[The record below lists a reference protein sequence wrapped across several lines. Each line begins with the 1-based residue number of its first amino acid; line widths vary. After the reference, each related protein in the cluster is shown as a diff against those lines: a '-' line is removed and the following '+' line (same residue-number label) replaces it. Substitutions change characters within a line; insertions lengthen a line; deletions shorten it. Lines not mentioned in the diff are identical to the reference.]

1 MKKKNIIK
9 KIAIASTL
17 QLSFGGCILNTL
29 NTYPICAYEN
39 INTVNGIVNYNNGQA
54 KIRILPNG
62 NQSLVSKQF
71 AVYKLFQAQ
80 ISNTSINYFYNE
92 EYKDVIEDVV
102 SNRLNKDSISEY
114 EVIDYI
120 QSLEDHSSSL
130 RELIEEIRD
139 QLVSQGYSSDTFT
152 VTNTLEDGSIE
163 IQGLQPGYYMID
175 EITNVQDTHSAAS
188 LILLDTADDS
198 CDIQIKSDY
207 PSIIKKIEEDDLNI
221 GWNDIGDYEI
231 GQSIPYKYETYI
243 PDIKA
248 YNTYKMI
255 FHDIMDEALTF
266 DSDSVQ
272 IQISD
277 SEKTYTVPSNQ
288 YSIVENTDNESFIV
302 QISDI
307 KSIIDQQFSNGYGQK
322 VLFTYNA
329 YLNEKAK
336 DRSGR
341 AGFENKVALEF
352 SNNPDTDGTN
362 DTGMT
367 PWDSVVCFT
376 YQINAVKT
384 NEENQSLQGAKFRLY
399 RDENGTQE
407 IKLKKVENVYVVM
420 NEDYLSNA
428 ESDEMISDENGLFN
442 ISGLDQGTYYLK
454 ETQAPDGYRKIQ
466 DSIKIVITPE
476 FTTDRNSYYENQG
489 ASDQVLE
496 TLSANCEIKQFLN
509 GLLNSGSKALQ
520 TDVLTGS
527 IQLKIVNQTGSKL
540 PVTGSSMTLI
550 LLAGGSLLMIAGL
563 YNLRKQKNEK
573 LD

>member
-17 QLSFGGCILNTL
+17 QLSLGGCILNAL

-39 INTVNGIVNYNNGQA
+39 LNTVNGIVGYNNGQA

-175 EITNVQDTHSAAS
+175 EITSVQDTHSAAS

-307 KSIIDQQFSNGYGQK
+307 KSIIDQLFSNGYGQK

-520 TDVLTGS
+520 TDVQTGS

-563 YNLRKQKNEK
+563 YNLRKQ
-573 LD
+573 

>member
-17 QLSFGGCILNTL
+17 QLSLGGCILNAL

-175 EITNVQDTHSAAS
+175 EITSVQDTHSAAS

-231 GQSIPYKYETYI
+231 GQSIPYKYETNI

-520 TDVLTGS
+520 TDVQTGS

-563 YNLRKQKNEK
+563 YNLRKQ
-573 LD
+573 

>member
-17 QLSFGGCILNTL
+17 QLSLGGCILNAL

-80 ISNTSINYFYNE
+80 ISDTSINYFYNE

-175 EITNVQDTHSAAS
+175 EITSVQDTHSAAS

-231 GQSIPYKYETYI
+231 GQSIPYKYETNI

-476 FTTDRNSYYENQG
+476 FITDRNSYYENQG
-489 ASDQVLE
+489 ASDQVLD

-520 TDVLTGS
+520 TDVQTGS

-540 PVTGSSMTLI
+540 PVTGSSITLI

>member
-17 QLSFGGCILNTL
+17 QLSLGGCILNAL

-120 QSLEDHSSSL
+120 QSLENHSSSL
-130 RELIEEIRD
+130 RELIEQIRD

-175 EITNVQDTHSAAS
+175 EITSVQDTHSAAS

-307 KSIIDQQFSNGYGQK
+307 KSIIDQLFSNGYGQK

-520 TDVLTGS
+520 TDVQTGS

-563 YNLRKQKNEK
+563 YNLRKQ
-573 LD
+573 

>member
-17 QLSFGGCILNTL
+17 QLSLGGCILNAL
-29 NTYPICAYEN
+29 NTYPVCAYEN
-39 INTVNGIVNYNNGQA
+39 INTVNGIVDYNNGQA

-175 EITNVQDTHSAAS
+175 EITSVQDTHSAAS

-489 ASDQVLE
+489 ASDQVLK

-520 TDVLTGS
+520 TDVQTGS

-550 LLAGGSLLMIAGL
+550 LLAGGGLLMIAGL

>member
-17 QLSFGGCILNTL
+17 QLSLGGCILNAL

-39 INTVNGIVNYNNGQA
+39 INTVNGIVGYNNGQA

-175 EITNVQDTHSAAS
+175 EITSVQDTHSAAS

-307 KSIIDQQFSNGYGQK
+307 KSIIDQLFSNGYGQK

-520 TDVLTGS
+520 TDVQTGS

>member
-17 QLSFGGCILNTL
+17 QLSLGGCILNAL

-39 INTVNGIVNYNNGQA
+39 INTVNGIVDYNNGQA

-120 QSLEDHSSSL
+120 QSLENHSSSL
-130 RELIEEIRD
+130 RELIEQIRD

-175 EITNVQDTHSAAS
+175 EITSVQDTHSAAS

-307 KSIIDQQFSNGYGQK
+307 KSIIDQHFSNGYGQK

-399 RDENGTQE
+399 RDENGMQE

-520 TDVLTGS
+520 TDVQTGS

-563 YNLRKQKNEK
+563 YNLRKQ
-573 LD
+573 

>member
-17 QLSFGGCILNTL
+17 QLSLGGCILNAL

-175 EITNVQDTHSAAS
+175 EITSVQDTHSAAS

-489 ASDQVLE
+489 ASDQVLK

>member
-17 QLSFGGCILNTL
+17 QLSLGGCILNAL

-139 QLVSQGYSSDTFT
+139 QFVSQGYSSDTFT

-175 EITNVQDTHSAAS
+175 EITSVQDTHSAAS

-231 GQSIPYKYETYI
+231 GQSIPYKYETNI

-489 ASDQVLE
+489 ASDQVLK

-520 TDVLTGS
+520 TDVQTGS

>member
-17 QLSFGGCILNTL
+17 QLSFGGCILNAL

-175 EITNVQDTHSAAS
+175 EITSVQDTHSAAS

-520 TDVLTGS
+520 TDVQTGS

>member
-139 QLVSQGYSSDTFT
+139 QFVSQGYSSDTFT

-175 EITNVQDTHSAAS
+175 EITSVQDTHSAAS

-231 GQSIPYKYETYI
+231 GQSIPYKYETNI

-302 QISDI
+302 QISDM

-520 TDVLTGS
+520 TDVQTGS

>member
-17 QLSFGGCILNTL
+17 QLSLGGCILNAL

-39 INTVNGIVNYNNGQA
+39 INTVNGIVDYNNGQA

-120 QSLEDHSSSL
+120 QSLENHSSSL
-130 RELIEEIRD
+130 RELIEQIRD
-139 QLVSQGYSSDTFT
+139 QLVSLGYSSDTFT

-175 EITNVQDTHSAAS
+175 EITSVQDTHSAAS

-307 KSIIDQQFSNGYGQK
+307 KSIIDQLFSNGYGQK

-520 TDVLTGS
+520 TDVQTGS

-563 YNLRKQKNEK
+563 YNLRKQ
-573 LD
+573 

>member
-17 QLSFGGCILNTL
+17 QLSLGGCILNAL

-39 INTVNGIVNYNNGQA
+39 INTVNGIVDYNNGQA

-139 QLVSQGYSSDTFT
+139 QLVSLGYSSDTFT

-175 EITNVQDTHSAAS
+175 EITSVQDTHSAAS

-520 TDVLTGS
+520 TDVQTGS

-563 YNLRKQKNEK
+563 YNLRKQ
-573 LD
+573 

>member
-17 QLSFGGCILNTL
+17 QLSLGGCILNAL

-175 EITNVQDTHSAAS
+175 EITSVQDTHSAAS

-231 GQSIPYKYETYI
+231 GQSIPYKYETNI

-307 KSIIDQQFSNGYGQK
+307 KYIIDQQFSNGYGQK

-520 TDVLTGS
+520 TDVQTGS

>member
-17 QLSFGGCILNTL
+17 QLSLGGCILNAL

-139 QLVSQGYSSDTFT
+139 QLVSLGYSSDTFT

-175 EITNVQDTHSAAS
+175 EITSVQDTHSAAS

-231 GQSIPYKYETYI
+231 GQSIPYKYETNI

-520 TDVLTGS
+520 TDVQTGS

-540 PVTGSSMTLI
+540 PVTGSSMTPI

-573 LD
+573 LY

>member
-17 QLSFGGCILNTL
+17 QLSLGGCILNAL

-175 EITNVQDTHSAAS
+175 EITSVQDTHSAAS

-231 GQSIPYKYETYI
+231 GQSIPYKYETNI

-520 TDVLTGS
+520 TYVQTGS

-563 YNLRKQKNEK
+563 YNLRKQ
-573 LD
+573 

>member
-17 QLSFGGCILNTL
+17 QLSLGGCILNAL
-29 NTYPICAYEN
+29 NTYPVCAYEN
-39 INTVNGIVNYNNGQA
+39 INTVNGIVDYNNGQA

-175 EITNVQDTHSAAS
+175 EITSVQDTHSAAS

-288 YSIVENTDNESFIV
+288 YTIVENTDNESFIV

-520 TDVLTGS
+520 TDVQTGS

-563 YNLRKQKNEK
+563 YNLRKQ
-573 LD
+573 

>member
-17 QLSFGGCILNTL
+17 QLSLGGCILNAL

-39 INTVNGIVNYNNGQA
+39 INTVNGIVDYNNGQA

-175 EITNVQDTHSAAS
+175 EITSVQDTHSAAS

-384 NEENQSLQGAKFRLY
+384 NEENQSLQGAKFNLY

-520 TDVLTGS
+520 TDVQTGS

>member
-17 QLSFGGCILNTL
+17 QLSLGGCILNAL

-139 QLVSQGYSSDTFT
+139 QLVFQGYSSDTFT

-175 EITNVQDTHSAAS
+175 EITSVQDTHSAAS

-307 KSIIDQQFSNGYGQK
+307 KSIIDQLFSNGYGQK

-489 ASDQVLE
+489 ASDQVLK

-520 TDVLTGS
+520 TDVQTGS

>member
-17 QLSFGGCILNTL
+17 QLSLGGCILNAL
-29 NTYPICAYEN
+29 NTYPVCAYEN
-39 INTVNGIVNYNNGQA
+39 INTVNGIVDYNNGQA

-175 EITNVQDTHSAAS
+175 EITSVQDTHSAAS

-255 FHDIMDEALTF
+255 FHDIMDETLTF

-520 TDVLTGS
+520 TDVQTGS

>member
-39 INTVNGIVNYNNGQA
+39 INTVNGIVDYNNGQA

-175 EITNVQDTHSAAS
+175 EITSVQDTHSVAS

-231 GQSIPYKYETYI
+231 GQCIPYKYETYI

-307 KSIIDQQFSNGYGQK
+307 KSIIDQHFSNGYGQK

-384 NEENQSLQGAKFRLY
+384 NEENQSLQGAKFRL
-399 RDENGTQE
+399 
-407 IKLKKVENVYVVM
+407 
-420 NEDYLSNA
+420 
-428 ESDEMISDENGLFN
+428 
-442 ISGLDQGTYYLK
+442 
-454 ETQAPDGYRKIQ
+454 
-466 DSIKIVITPE
+466 
-476 FTTDRNSYYENQG
+476 
-489 ASDQVLE
+489 
-496 TLSANCEIKQFLN
+496 
-509 GLLNSGSKALQ
+509 
-520 TDVLTGS
+520 
-527 IQLKIVNQTGSKL
+527 
-540 PVTGSSMTLI
+540 
-550 LLAGGSLLMIAGL
+550 
-563 YNLRKQKNEK
+563 
-573 LD
+573 

>member
-1 MKKKNIIK
+1 MKKENIIK

-17 QLSFGGCILNTL
+17 QLSLGGCILNAL

-139 QLVSQGYSSDTFT
+139 QLVSLGYSSDTFT

-175 EITNVQDTHSAAS
+175 EITSVQDTHSAAS

-231 GQSIPYKYETYI
+231 GQSIPYKYETNI

-520 TDVLTGS
+520 TDVQTGS

-563 YNLRKQKNEK
+563 YNLRKQ
-573 LD
+573 

>member
-17 QLSFGGCILNTL
+17 QLSLGGCILNAL

-139 QLVSQGYSSDTFT
+139 HLVFQGYSSDTFT

-175 EITNVQDTHSAAS
+175 EITSVQDTHSAAS

-307 KSIIDQQFSNGYGQK
+307 KSIIDQHFSNGYGQK

-399 RDENGTQE
+399 RDENGTQV

-489 ASDQVLE
+489 ASDQVLK

-520 TDVLTGS
+520 TDVQTGS

>member
-17 QLSFGGCILNTL
+17 QLSLGGCILNAL

-39 INTVNGIVNYNNGQA
+39 INTVNGIVDYNNGQA

-120 QSLEDHSSSL
+120 QSLENHSSSL
-130 RELIEEIRD
+130 RELIEQIRD
-139 QLVSQGYSSDTFT
+139 QLVSLGYSSDTFT
-152 VTNTLEDGSIE
+152 VTNTLEAGSIE

-175 EITNVQDTHSAAS
+175 EITSVQDTHSAAS

-307 KSIIDQQFSNGYGQK
+307 KSIIDQLFSNGYGQK

-520 TDVLTGS
+520 TDVQTGS

-563 YNLRKQKNEK
+563 YNLRKQ
-573 LD
+573 

>member
-17 QLSFGGCILNTL
+17 QLSLGGCILNAL

-175 EITNVQDTHSAAS
+175 EITSVQDTHSAAS

-476 FTTDRNSYYENQG
+476 FTTDRNSYYENQE

-520 TDVLTGS
+520 TDVQTGS

>member
-39 INTVNGIVNYNNGQA
+39 INTVNGIVDYNNGQA

-175 EITNVQDTHSAAS
+175 EITSVQDTHSAAS

-520 TDVLTGS
+520 TDVQTGS

>member
-17 QLSFGGCILNTL
+17 QLSLGGCILNAL
-29 NTYPICAYEN
+29 NTYPVCAYEN
-39 INTVNGIVNYNNGQA
+39 INTVNGIVDYNNGQA

-175 EITNVQDTHSAAS
+175 EITSVQDTHSAAS

-442 ISGLDQGTYYLK
+442 VSGLDQGTYYLK

-520 TDVLTGS
+520 TDVQTGS

>member
-17 QLSFGGCILNTL
+17 QLSLGGCILNAL

-175 EITNVQDTHSAAS
+175 EITSVQDTHSAAS

-231 GQSIPYKYETYI
+231 GQSIPYKYETNI

-307 KSIIDQQFSNGYGQK
+307 KSIIDQLFSNGYGQK

-520 TDVLTGS
+520 TDVQTGS

-563 YNLRKQKNEK
+563 YNLRKQ
-573 LD
+573 

>member
-1 MKKKNIIK
+1 M
-9 KIAIASTL
+9 
-17 QLSFGGCILNTL
+17 
-29 NTYPICAYEN
+29 
-39 INTVNGIVNYNNGQA
+39 
-54 KIRILPNG
+54 
-62 NQSLVSKQF
+62 
-71 AVYKLFQAQ
+71 
-80 ISNTSINYFYNE
+80 
-92 EYKDVIEDVV
+92 
-102 SNRLNKDSISEY
+102 
-114 EVIDYI
+114 
-120 QSLEDHSSSL
+120 
-130 RELIEEIRD
+130 
-139 QLVSQGYSSDTFT
+139 
-152 VTNTLEDGSIE
+152 
-163 IQGLQPGYYMID
+163 
-175 EITNVQDTHSAAS
+175 
-188 LILLDTADDS
+188 
-198 CDIQIKSDY
+198 
-207 PSIIKKIEEDDLNI
+207 
-221 GWNDIGDYEI
+221 
-231 GQSIPYKYETYI
+231 
-243 PDIKA
+243 
-248 YNTYKMI
+248 
-255 FHDIMDEALTF
+255 
-266 DSDSVQ
+266 
-272 IQISD
+272 
-277 SEKTYTVPSNQ
+277 
-288 YSIVENTDNESFIV
+288 
-302 QISDI
+302 
-307 KSIIDQQFSNGYGQK
+307 
-322 VLFTYNA
+322 
-329 YLNEKAK
+329 
-336 DRSGR
+336 
-341 AGFENKVALEF
+341 EF

-367 PWDSVVCFT
+367 TWDSVVCFT

-520 TDVLTGS
+520 TDVQTGS

-563 YNLRKQKNEK
+563 YHLRKQKNEK

>member
-17 QLSFGGCILNTL
+17 QLSLGGCILNAL

-139 QLVSQGYSSDTFT
+139 QLVFQGYSSDTFT

-175 EITNVQDTHSAAS
+175 EITSVQDTHSAAS

-520 TDVLTGS
+520 TDVQTGS

>member
-17 QLSFGGCILNTL
+17 QLSLGGCILNAL

-39 INTVNGIVNYNNGQA
+39 INTVNGIVDYNNGQA

-139 QLVSQGYSSDTFT
+139 QLVFQGYSSDTFT

-175 EITNVQDTHSAAS
+175 EITSVQDTHSAAS

-307 KSIIDQQFSNGYGQK
+307 KSIIDQHFSNGYGQK

-399 RDENGTQE
+399 RDENGTQV

-520 TDVLTGS
+520 TDVQTGS

>member
-17 QLSFGGCILNTL
+17 QLSLGGCILNAL

-139 QLVSQGYSSDTFT
+139 QFVSQGYSSDTFT

-175 EITNVQDTHSAAS
+175 EITSVQDTHSAAS

-489 ASDQVLE
+489 ASDQVLK

-520 TDVLTGS
+520 TDVQTGS

>member
-1 MKKKNIIK
+1 M
-9 KIAIASTL
+9 
-17 QLSFGGCILNTL
+17 
-29 NTYPICAYEN
+29 
-39 INTVNGIVNYNNGQA
+39 
-54 KIRILPNG
+54 
-62 NQSLVSKQF
+62 
-71 AVYKLFQAQ
+71 
-80 ISNTSINYFYNE
+80 
-92 EYKDVIEDVV
+92 IE
-102 SNRLNKDSISEY
+102 
-114 EVIDYI
+114 
-120 QSLEDHSSSL
+120 Q
-130 RELIEEIRD
+130 IRD

-175 EITNVQDTHSAAS
+175 EITSVQDTHSAAS

-341 AGFENKVALEF
+341 AGFENKGAL
-352 SNNPDTDGTN
+352 
-362 DTGMT
+362 
-367 PWDSVVCFT
+367 
-376 YQINAVKT
+376 
-384 NEENQSLQGAKFRLY
+384 
-399 RDENGTQE
+399 
-407 IKLKKVENVYVVM
+407 
-420 NEDYLSNA
+420 
-428 ESDEMISDENGLFN
+428 
-442 ISGLDQGTYYLK
+442 
-454 ETQAPDGYRKIQ
+454 
-466 DSIKIVITPE
+466 
-476 FTTDRNSYYENQG
+476 
-489 ASDQVLE
+489 
-496 TLSANCEIKQFLN
+496 
-509 GLLNSGSKALQ
+509 
-520 TDVLTGS
+520 
-527 IQLKIVNQTGSKL
+527 
-540 PVTGSSMTLI
+540 
-550 LLAGGSLLMIAGL
+550 
-563 YNLRKQKNEK
+563 
-573 LD
+573 

>member
-17 QLSFGGCILNTL
+17 QLSLGGCILNAL

-139 QLVSQGYSSDTFT
+139 QLVFQGYSSDTFT

-175 EITNVQDTHSAAS
+175 EITSVQDTHSAAS

-307 KSIIDQQFSNGYGQK
+307 KSIIDQHFSNGYGQK

-399 RDENGTQE
+399 RDENGTQV

-520 TDVLTGS
+520 TDVQTGS

-563 YNLRKQKNEK
+563 YNLRKQ
-573 LD
+573 

>member
-17 QLSFGGCILNTL
+17 QLSLGGCILNAL
-29 NTYPICAYEN
+29 NTYPVCAYEN
-39 INTVNGIVNYNNGQA
+39 INTVNGIVDYNNGQA

-175 EITNVQDTHSAAS
+175 EITSVQDTHSAAS

-231 GQSIPYKYETYI
+231 GQSIPYKYETNI

-520 TDVLTGS
+520 TDVQTGS

>member
-17 QLSFGGCILNTL
+17 QLSLGGCILNAL

-175 EITNVQDTHSAAS
+175 EITSVQDTHSAAS

-489 ASDQVLE
+489 ASDQVLK
-496 TLSANCEIKQFLN
+496 TLNANCEIKQFLN

-520 TDVLTGS
+520 TDVQTGS

-563 YNLRKQKNEK
+563 YNLRKQ
-573 LD
+573 

>member
-17 QLSFGGCILNTL
+17 QLSLGGCILNAL

-39 INTVNGIVNYNNGQA
+39 INTVNGIVDYNNGQA

-102 SNRLNKDSISEY
+102 SNLLNKDSISEY

-175 EITNVQDTHSAAS
+175 EITSVQDTHSAAS

-307 KSIIDQQFSNGYGQK
+307 KSIIDQLFSNGYGQK

-407 IKLKKVENVYVVM
+407 IKLKKVENDYVVM

-520 TDVLTGS
+520 TDVQTGS

-563 YNLRKQKNEK
+563 YNLRKQ
-573 LD
+573 

>member
-17 QLSFGGCILNTL
+17 QLSLGGCILNAL

-39 INTVNGIVNYNNGQA
+39 INTVNGIVDYNNGQA

-175 EITNVQDTHSAAS
+175 EITSVQDTHSAAS

-307 KSIIDQQFSNGYGQK
+307 KSIIDQHFSNGYGQK

-399 RDENGTQE
+399 RDENGTQV
-407 IKLKKVENVYVVM
+407 IKLKKVENVSVVM

-520 TDVLTGS
+520 TDVQTGS

>member
-17 QLSFGGCILNTL
+17 QLSLGGCILNAL
-29 NTYPICAYEN
+29 NTYPVCAYEN
-39 INTVNGIVNYNNGQA
+39 INTVNGIVDYNNGQA

-120 QSLEDHSSSL
+120 QSLENHSSSL

-175 EITNVQDTHSAAS
+175 EITSVQDTHSAAS

-248 YNTYKMI
+248 YNKYKMI

-466 DSIKIVITPE
+466 DSIKIVIKPE

-489 ASDQVLE
+489 ASDQVLK

-520 TDVLTGS
+520 TDVQTGS

>member
-39 INTVNGIVNYNNGQA
+39 INTVNGIVDYNNGQA

-120 QSLEDHSSSL
+120 QSLENHSSSL
-130 RELIEEIRD
+130 RELIEQIRD
-139 QLVSQGYSSDTFT
+139 QLVSLGYSSDTFT

-175 EITNVQDTHSAAS
+175 EITSVQDTHSAAS

-307 KSIIDQQFSNGYGQK
+307 KSIIDQLFSNGYGQK

-520 TDVLTGS
+520 TDVQTGS